1 MPGFSE
7 YYERNEG
14 GVPEDYNW
22 RRQQMLSNQPM
33 RGQAPQYVPDNMV
46 PRGGDNSQAPQ
57 GFNPGQ
63 YQGVSQGQV
72 PQGSMA
78 VPDNM
83 VPQQQA
89 SDHELMY
96 SKPRPAPGYETMG
109 QDGKWSQGKTN
120 YPKIDPYKNP
130 VSAPEKI
137 PDDIPAKVQ
146 QKYKPV
152 NPTKTQATDRESGVI
167 RPPRSSRATPSIPN
181 KQLPPDPEG
190 NLMDN
195 IVMPTTEYKLPSNYG
210 SGSLESLA
218 NKPPKPIDFS
228 KGFGVGKNPLKKVP
242 GFEL

>member
-22 RRQQMLSNQPM
+22 RRQQMLSNQPT
-33 RGQAPQYVPDNMV
+33 RGQAPQ
-46 PRGGDNSQAPQ
+46 GGDNPYAPQ

-63 YQGVSQGQV
+63 YQGMTQGQA
-72 PQGSMA
+72 PQGFNPGQQLQGGER
-78 VPDNM
+78 VPDHM
-83 VPQQQA
+83 VPG
-89 SDHELMY
+89 SDAELMNRT
-96 SKPRPAPGYETMG
+96 PMRAPGGSYETM
-109 QDGKWSQGKTN
+109 DQGGNWQSTS
-120 YPKIDPYKNP
+120 YPKIAP
-130 VSAPEKI
+130 APEKI

-146 QKYKPV
+146 TKYKPV
-152 NPTKTQATDRESGVI
+152 NPTKTQATDIESGTI
-167 RPPRSSRATPSIPN
+167 RPPRSSRATPTIPN

-195 IVMPTTEYKLPSNYG
+195 IVTTPTEYKLPSNYG

-218 NKPPKPIDFS
+218 NKLHKPKDFS